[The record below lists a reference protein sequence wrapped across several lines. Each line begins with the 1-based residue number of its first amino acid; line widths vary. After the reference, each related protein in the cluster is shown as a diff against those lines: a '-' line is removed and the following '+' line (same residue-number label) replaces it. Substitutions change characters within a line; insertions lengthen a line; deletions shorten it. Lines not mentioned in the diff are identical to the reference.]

1 MQHKRKKHPKEKLTL
16 HPRNKHRERY
26 DLKALTQSLPDLEKF
41 VIQNKY
47 NDESIDFADPEAVKT
62 LNKAL
67 LKHFYNIENWDIPEQ
82 YLCPPIPGRADYVH
96 NIADILGHVNGG
108 NIPTGNNIRGL
119 DIGVGANCVYPL
131 IGQSEYGWTFVGSDI
146 DAKSLEVANH
156 ILQENTAL
164 TASIELRMQPN
175 AHKILSDIIKPEEQ
189 FDFML
194 CNPPFHSSLKEA
206 QESTLKKME
215 GLKKQNVT
223 HVKPNFSGQS
233 HELWCVGG
241 EAKFVSDLITES
253 KDFANSCFWF
263 SSLVSRHE
271 NLSPIYKALRKVK
284 AVEVKTIKMG
294 QGTKISR
301 FVAWTFLNDEQ
312 QEEWKK
318 SRWV

>member
-1 MQHKRKKHPKEKLTL
+1 MQQKRKKYTKEKTTL
-16 HPRNKHRERY
+16 HLRNKHRNRY
-26 DLKALTQSLPDLEKF
+26 DLKALTESLPDLEKYI
-41 VIQNKY
+41 IQNKY
-47 NDESIDFADPEAVKT
+47 NYDSIDFANPDGVKT

-67 LKHFYNIENWDIPEQ
+67 LKHFYNIDNWDIPEQ
-82 YLCPPIPGRADYVH
+82 YLCPPIPGRADYIH

-108 NIPTGNNIRGL
+108 NIPVGKSIRCL

-131 IGQSEYGWTFVGSDI
+131 LGHREYGWSFVGSDI
-146 DAKSLEVANH
+146 DASSLAVANK
-156 ILQENTAL
+156 ILNANDGL
-164 TASIELRMQPN
+164 NSSIELRLQTSVHN
-175 AHKILSDIIKPEEQ
+175 ILSGIIKTEDR
-189 FDFML
+189 FDFTL

-206 QESTLKKME
+206 QDSALKKVQ
-215 GLKKQNVT
+215 GLKKKNVS
-223 HVKPNFSGQS
+223 HVKPNFSGKN

-241 EAKFVSDLITES
+241 EAKFVSDLISES

-271 NLSPIYKALRKVK
+271 NLTPIFKALQK
-284 AVEVKTIKMG
+284 ANVAEVKTIKMG

-318 SRWV
+318 QRWV